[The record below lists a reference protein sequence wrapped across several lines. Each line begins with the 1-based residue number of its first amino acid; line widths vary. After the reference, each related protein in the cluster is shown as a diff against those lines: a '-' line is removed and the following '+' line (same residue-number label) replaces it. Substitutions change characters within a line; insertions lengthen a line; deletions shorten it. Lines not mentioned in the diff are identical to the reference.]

1 MAVLR
6 GLVVDGLW
14 LVVDV
19 YRQNWLGGLVTSV
32 ASVIVAVVSLMAVVG
47 SAISASLV
55 VEQVGPES

>member
-32 ASVIVAVVSLMAVVG
+32 ASVIVAVVG